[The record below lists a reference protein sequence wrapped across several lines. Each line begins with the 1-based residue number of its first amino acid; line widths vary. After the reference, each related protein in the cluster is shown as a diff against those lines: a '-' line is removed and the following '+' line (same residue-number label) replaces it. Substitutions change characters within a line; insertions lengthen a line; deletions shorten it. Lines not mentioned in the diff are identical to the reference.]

1 MAEVI
6 LKKSVF
12 TKICM
17 KVSGVFFVEPVTFS
31 SKRRINLRG
40 IGWVLC
46 SFLTLFCVGVFLAPA
61 PEEQTRT
68 YHERKPESA
77 TAIASDSGPQASK
90 AVDPLN
96 QAAIRASLGTPIGGG
111 GGGGG
116 SGIGAAS
123 INRNTSMIIAHDND
137 LSTTLPPGT
146 KFWVKLGQGVN
157 VTGRTIPVI
166 AVVVSTVESGNTVA
180 IPQETRVFG
189 EAVLDGE
196 SDRAAINWKSVLFP
210 DGRSKNFSGL
220 ALGPDNQAGVEGAYH
235 SDALKNTAGQMISH
249 FIGGFAEGAINR
261 GAMGASPGGL
271 QNGLLQGTADTA
283 KDRAAAWSED
293 LKKPRAWIELEAGAQ
308 FQVILTQPFVFRD
321 PGGVN

>member
-12 TKICM
+12 TKICT
-17 KVSGVFFVEPVTFS
+17 KISGVFLVEPVSFS
-31 SKRRINLRG
+31 SKTRINLRG

-46 SFLTLFCVGVFLAPA
+46 SFLTLFCIAVFLAPA

-68 YHERKPESA
+68 YHERKPEGV
-77 TAIASDSGPQASK
+77 TAIASDSVQQPQK
-90 AVDPLN
+90 PVDPLN
-96 QAAIRASLGTPIGGG
+96 QAVIRASLGTPIS
-111 GGGGG
+111 GGG
-116 SGIGAAS
+116 SGIGSAS

-146 KFWVKLGQGVN
+146 KFWVRLAQGVN

-166 AVVVSTVESGNTVA
+166 AVVMSTVVSGNTVSV
-180 IPQETRVFG
+180 PEDTRIFG
-189 EAVLDGE
+189 EAVLDGDTE
-196 SDRAAINWKSVLFP
+196 RASISWKSVLFP
-210 DGRSKNFSGL
+210 DGRSKTLSGL

-235 SDALKNTAGQMISH
+235 SDAMKNTAGQMISH

-261 GAMGASPGGL
+261 GAMGANPGGL